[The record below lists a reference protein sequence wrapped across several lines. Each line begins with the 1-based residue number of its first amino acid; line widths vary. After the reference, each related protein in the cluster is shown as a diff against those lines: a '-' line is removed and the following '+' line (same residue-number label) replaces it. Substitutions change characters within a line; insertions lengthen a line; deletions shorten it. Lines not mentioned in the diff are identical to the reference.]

1 MTTLGQFI
9 ATTSTADLKGI
20 IVTLDILI
28 AYEDRPRPPSRAL
41 MFEFVGDNWSF
52 HDEKKIN

>member
-1 MTTLGQFI
+1 MTTLEQFI

-28 AYEDRPRPPSRAL
+28 AYEDPPSTAL
-41 MFEFVGDNWSF
+41 MFEFVGDNWSL